1 LSALSASSPLYE
13 YVGDTRVDTS
23 LASVHQLVTEKATVD
38 AEQYYKNVIN
48 YAIEW
53 EQFVTTRVDA
63 GLKKTKT
70 LYQDLIHYQHK
81 IGFLREKVNDAEK
94 EGKESPAKL
103 SQKLTR
109 NEAKLDQAY
118 KLHEATAS
126 KLCNLLEEITK
137 GGWKDLYPLILAGL
151 QWEVDIAAGEQDAN
165 GILSQVEKGMTSI
178 FDEHAST
185 LVVEQGADDPSGG
198 PYSAKVFEDSD
209 SDTPC
214 PSAASISSSDDSSSL
229 HSTDAA
235 SIPSSEDSDDSFKTA
250 YNSHSHYVTV

>member
-1 LSALSASSPLYE
+1 VQLSALSANSPLYE

-48 YAIEW
+48 TAIEW
-53 EQFVTTRVDA
+53 EEIVTTRVDA

-81 IGFLREKVNDAEK
+81 IAFLRKKVNDVEN

-103 SQKLTR
+103 NQKLTR
-109 NEAKLDQAY
+109 NEAKLNQAWELY
-118 KLHEATAS
+118 EDSAS
-126 KLCNLLEEITK
+126 NLCNLLEEITK

-151 QWEVDIAAGEQDAN
+151 QWEVDIATGEQDAN

-178 FDEHAST
+178 FDEHASA
-185 LVVEQGADDPSGG
+185 LVVKQGADDPSGG
-198 PYSAKVFEDSD
+198 PDSATVFEDSD
-209 SDTPC
+209 SDTTGSLHSPD
-214 PSAASISSSDDSSSL
+214 AASISSSDDSS
-229 HSTDAA
+229 
-235 SIPSSEDSDDSFKTA
+235 DDSFKTA
-250 YNSHSHYVTV
+250 YNIAHYITTV